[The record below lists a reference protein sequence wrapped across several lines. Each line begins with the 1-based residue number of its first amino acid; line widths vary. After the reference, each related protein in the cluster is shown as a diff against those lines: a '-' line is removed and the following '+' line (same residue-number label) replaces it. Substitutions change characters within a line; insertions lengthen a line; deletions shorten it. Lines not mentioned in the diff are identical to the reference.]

1 MDRYLVL
8 GFTHAL
14 IVLMVPLVLG
24 ALHGRQPTEAQ
35 RLRYSYGARI
45 FGTAIPVGVIVA
57 SSALVFTSFVTDE
70 ARRPICGLLLL
81 FSVLGMPLVIEFWG
95 VVHGYDN
102 AGVSYRSPWSG
113 RRRVDWSSIG
123 SVEWRPVLKWLDV
136 RPRDGGR
143 ALHLSPMLGG
153 LEEFAQLALRQVPPT
168 ALAGQVEARAALELM
183 AAGYAARLTLDGESP
198 SKLAA
203 RLLPSGHPQPTR

>member
-8 GFTHAL
+8 AFTHAL
-14 IVLMVPLVLG
+14 IVLLVPLLL
-24 ALHGRQPTEAQ
+24 AAIHGRQPTEPQ
-35 RLRYSYGARI
+35 RMRYSLGARI
-45 FGTAIPVGVIVA
+45 FGAAIPTGVIL
-57 SSALVFTSFVTDE
+57 SSLTLVFTSFVADE
-70 ARRPICGLLLL
+70 ARRPIYGLLLL
-81 FSVLGMPLVIEFWG
+81 FSLLGMPLVIEFWG

-123 SVEWRPVLKWLDV
+123 SIEWRPVLKWLDV

-168 ALAGQVEARAALELM
+168 ALGGQVEARAALELM
-183 AAGYAARLTLDGESP
+183 AAGHAARLTLDGESP

-203 RLLPSGHPQPTR
+203 RLLPGIAAQRT

>member
-24 ALHGRQPTEAQ
+24 ALHGRQPTEPQ
-35 RLRYSYGARI
+35 RLRYSCGARI

-57 SSALVFTSFVTDE
+57 SSALVFASFVTDE
-70 ARRPICGLLLL
+70 VRRPICGLLLL
-81 FSVLGMPLVIEFWG
+81 FSLLGMPLVIEVWG
-95 VVHGYDN
+95 VAHDYDN

-113 RRRVDWSSIG
+113 RRRVDWWSIG
-123 SVEWRPVLKWLDV
+123 AIEWRPVFKWLDI

-143 ALHLSPMLGG
+143 PLHLSPMLGG
-153 LEEFAQLALRQVPPT
+153 LEEFARLALRQVPPT
-168 ALAGQVEARAALELM
+168 ALGGQVEARAALELM

-203 RLLPSGHPQPTR
+203 RLLPAMAAGRA